1 MVTVL
6 ENLVSELKRSV
17 SRPNKSFLN
26 IPVIDLP
33 KPSNLVKYYKVEGI
47 KEEYFDKLN
56 GTIVTGLPKGSE
68 PSRRVINRAGKTEHN
83 FDGTVKRERV
93 TVPRELLPVISGES
107 LSLPYSY
114 KYRDNQYIDF
124 LIEKSGKKK
133 YIYAVNKRNLYELN
147 MVSLVLSRNRIVKS
161 YSQVQIQTWEYG
173 KLYLSLVPYVTRETH
188 RSRTLSVGLPGSF
201 TKAIPD
207 LYRFWIRNGIAPN
220 PEDFGA
226 EYQDLLYRIME
237 GDVDAPEVYSEL
249 SVAETSGKD
258 LITEEFGGEGDEL
271 FASAEDPA
279 SGYVL

>member
-147 MVSLVLSRNRIVKS
+147 MVFVKEP
-161 YSQVQIQTWEYG
+161 YRQVIF
-173 KLYLSLVPYVTRETH
+173 
-188 RSRTLSVGLPGSF
+188 PGSNSDMGVRQTLF
-201 TKAIPD
+201 ESCALCNTRDSPLK
-207 LYRFWIRNGIAPN
+207 NS
-220 PEDFGA
+220 FGWST
-226 EYQDLLYRIME
+226 
-237 GDVDAPEVYSEL
+237 GVVH
-249 SVAETSGKD
+249 
-258 LITEEFGGEGDEL
+258 
-271 FASAEDPA
+271 
-279 SGYVL
+279 